1 MADTSP
7 AFAKVSANNHSAG
20 LTVTNIVLI
29 FCSGI
34 IVIPKTLIRFRTATI
49 ASPDSL
55 AIFLGMVSCFQFGM
69 NSRTD
74 ILEALVIGE
83 TVTVQIAVNNGL
95 GTHQHS
101 VSHSNFV
108 SYSKV

>member
-7 AFAKVSANNHSAG
+7 AFAKVTVNNHSAG

-29 FCSGI
+29 LCSGI
-34 IVIPKTLIRFRTATI
+34 IVIANTLIRFRTATI
-49 ASPDSL
+49 ASLDSL
-55 AIFLGMVSCFQFGM
+55 AIYLGMVSCFQSIM
-69 NSRTD
+69 NRRTD
-74 ILEALVIGE
+74 TLEALAIGE

-101 VSHSNFV
+101 LSPSNFA